1 MIGRWSTEG
10 YQFEHS
16 DSIID
21 GQFVG
26 LVLDQ
31 RGQPQLTEE
40 RIKIRLRT
48 NYTAIAVSFNRSCL
62 NL

>member
-1 MIGRWSTEG
+1 MVGRWSTEG

-21 GQFVG
+21 NQFVG

-31 RGQPQLTEE
+31 RGQAFLTDE
-40 RIKIRLRT
+40 R
-48 NYTAIAVSFNRSCL
+48 L
-62 NL
+62 NSWLAQVKPLLLAESA